1 MMIAMYD
8 ASPNEL
14 MYIQELVKE
23 LEVLYA
29 DFKEFWDLKDLT
41 EVEEEEAWN
50 DTVKRISGVLK
61 ELSELMTP
69 LKVIPVSADQVCKM

>member
-1 MMIAMYD
+1 MTIALYD

-14 MYIQELVKE
+14 KHIQELVKE

-29 DFKEFWDLKDLT
+29 DVKEFSDLKDLT